1 MALFECSKCGL
12 CCQKVRG
19 NRFFDLETTPEGDC
33 IHYDHKTHLC
43 DIYENRPIYCR
54 VDDFYDLHLKDRMT
68 REEYHQKI
76 HDICRELQFEQ
87 GLLDLEKDEGGKS

>member
-1 MALFECSKCGL
+1 MCKFDCERCGL

-33 IHYDHKTHLC
+33 IHYDHATRLC
-43 DIYENRPIYCR
+43 RIYDHRPIYCR
-54 VDDFYDLHLKDRMT
+54 VDDFYDLHVKPAMT

-76 HDICRELQFEQ
+76 HAICRELQFEQ
-87 GLLDLEKDEGGKS
+87 GLNDLKRGKG